1 MSPADE
7 CTRACEEGRPFF
19 VALRR
24 VNPFFAVLRRVNLIF
39 CPITYQVI
47 RISGYQAVDI
57 RIAEYQEAAVYLIF
71 EPLVFCT
78 LFS

>member
-1 MSPADE
+1 MADKSS
-7 CTRACEEGRPFF
+7 RLIDEGLRGGQALFHFITKDNPFF
-19 VALRR
+19 VALQS
-24 VNPFFAVLRRVNLIF
+24 F

-47 RISGYQAVDI
+47 RISDYQAVDI
-57 RIAEYQEAAVYLIF
+57 RIAEYREAAAHLIP